1 MKNLKLLLCLFLMF
15 ANLPFYAQEN
25 AVREYITQ
33 KITGDTPKIDGK
45 LNDACWSEGEWAS
58 DFIQWI
64 PNEGANPSMP
74 TEVKILYNDQSIF
87 VALRAI
93 DYEPDKMVIKGS
105 RRDQLRNNFV

>member
-1 MKNLKLLLCLFLMF
+1 MKIPTLLLFIFLILKS
-15 ANLPFYAQEN
+15 LPSFAQED

-33 KITGDTPKIDGK
+33 KITCDAPKIDGK
-45 LNDACWSEGEWAS
+45 LNDACWSEGEWTS

-64 PNEGANPSMP
+64 PNEGANPTMP

-93 DYEPDKMVIKGS
+93 DYEPDKIVIKA
-105 RRDQLRNNFV
+105 